1 MTTTMALIVGYTLG
15 WLSVLIAYH
24 VLRPVAD
31 KSLPED
37 ESEPAT
43 PAKTPEQIEADRQFQ
58 MWKAQMDDMLRYDG
72 KGGVKDG
79 YQDGTQ

>member
-1 MTTTMALIVGYTLG
+1 MTTAMALIVGYVCG

-24 VLRPVAD
+24 ALRPVA
-31 KSLPED
+31 SQHPVTED
-37 ESEPAT
+37 EPET
-43 PAKTPEQIEADRQFQ
+43 VTKTPEQLEADRQFQ

-72 KGGVKDG
+72 KGGVRDG